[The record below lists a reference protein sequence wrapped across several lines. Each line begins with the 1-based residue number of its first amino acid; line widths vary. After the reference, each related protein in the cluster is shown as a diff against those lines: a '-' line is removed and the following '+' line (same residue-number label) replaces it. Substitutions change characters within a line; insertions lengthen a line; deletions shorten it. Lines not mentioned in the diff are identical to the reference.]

1 MVAVHADSFHSLQSE
16 KGNKTA
22 DWVACGASK
31 SLSCRPWD
39 AASSLPLNGWVPN
52 EGILS
57 GSPRLRL
64 ALNVLARFFRI
75 WRIAFLI
82 ESAVLVF
89 NARLIFPI

>member
-1 MVAVHADSFHSLQSE
+1 MVAAHADSFHSLQSG

-22 DWVACGASK
+22 DWVACDASK
-31 SLSCRPWD
+31 SLLCRSWG
-39 AASSLPLNGWVPN
+39 AASSPPLNGWVPN

-64 ALNVLARFFRI
+64 VLKVLARFFQI

-82 ESAVLVF
+82 ESAV
-89 NARLIFPI
+89 